1 MPDNF
6 RPALLSGYP
15 ARKTN
20 TPLPLPPFS
29 KSPNKPEKIKK
40 ATHTPDNAF
49 VIFLLAI
56 HPEPMHG
63 IASLLILPTF

>member
-1 MPDNF
+1 M
-6 RPALLSGYP
+6 SE
-15 ARKTN
+15 
-20 TPLPLPPFS
+20 
-29 KSPNKPEKIKK
+29 KPERTKK